1 MKVHVIG
8 AGPTG
13 LSVAWEIVNTTD
25 HQVFIY
31 DRKDCAGGSWHEP
44 SGDKRDLHAPRM
56 LFKQAFVNTRSLFT
70 EMGMEW
76 DTYFK
81 EKDDTDLYPLLFNT
95 FEFKDY
101 IALCSLAFR
110 VLYSPETY
118 KRKSL
123 KNSIHGLSKK
133 GSQLLENITYSID
146 GVGWDVMSAY
156 EFVESFN
163 QVGLSSQ
170 WEQRISGRSMGLA
183 MQKALEDKGAH
194 FSFNTELTELKYSPD
209 GFIAQVNMS
218 DETKIITGDLL
229 VLCLDNFPA
238 SVFVQ
243 NNWGEFARIHLL
255 YSSYTCLH
263 ILLDYEYDIK
273 IPNEV
278 KTSLNTKWNILAS
291 VLPDGK
297 TVSCVMCNLNEEIL
311 KTPPK
316 KLEETVI
323 QQLGLP
329 KPSSSRVATGT
340 HWDGK
345 QWKMSQSSGVL
356 NTQGQLPFFG
366 ECRNVALCGM
376 MSERNTPYASI
387 EAGIEVGRNFCHQ
400 VFGTRQALKPITIT
414 TFLLIIFL
422 VCLLFLVFKNE

>member
-1 MKVHVIG
+1 MKIHIVG

-13 LSVAWEIVNTTD
+13 LSVAWEILNNTD

-44 SGDKRDLHAPRM
+44 IGEKRDLHAPRM
-56 LFKQAFVNTRSLFT
+56 LFKQAFVNTNSLFK
-70 EMGMEW
+70 EMGMQWE
-76 DTYFK
+76 TYFK
-81 EKDDTDLYPLLFNT
+81 KRENNDLYPFLFKN
-95 FEFKDY
+95 FSLRDY
-101 IALCSLAFR
+101 GALSSLSFR
-110 VLYSPETY
+110 VLSNPEEY

-123 KNSIHGLSKK
+123 KDSIHGLSKK
-133 GSQLLENITYSID
+133 GEIILENITYSID
-146 GVGWDVMSAY
+146 GVGWDVMSAF

-170 WEQRISGRSMGLA
+170 WEQKISGREMGLA
-183 MQKALEDKGAH
+183 MQNALVQKGAT
-194 FSFNTELTELKYSPD
+194 FVFNTELTDLKYSKD
-209 GFIAQVNMS
+209 GFVARLS
-218 DETKIITGDLL
+218 DEKIITSDLL

-238 SVFVQ
+238 SIFVQ
-243 NNWGEFARIHLL
+243 NNWGDFASTKLL

-263 ILLDYEYDIK
+263 VLLDYDKDMK

-278 KTSLNTKWNILAS
+278 QTSMNSTWNILAS

-297 TVSCVMCNLNEEIL
+297 TISCVMCNLNEEIL
-311 KTPPK
+311 TTPPE
-316 KLEETVI
+316 KLETTII

-329 KPSSSRVATGT
+329 KPQSSRVATGIQ
-340 HWDGK
+340 WDGK
-345 QWKMSQSSGVL
+345 RWKMSQSSGVL

-366 ECRNVALCGM
+366 ECKNVALCGM

-400 VFGTRQALKPITIT
+400 VFGTRKSLKPFTVT
-414 TFLLIIFL
+414 SLLIL
-422 VCLLFLVFKNE
+422 LLFLIVVVSLLKQ

>member
-1 MKVHVIG
+1 MKIHVVG

-13 LSVAWEIVNTTD
+13 LSVAWEILNNTD

-44 SGDKRDLHAPRM
+44 AGDKRDLHAPRM
-56 LFKQAFVNTRSLFT
+56 LFKQAFVNTRSLFK

-76 DTYFK
+76 ETYFK
-81 EKDDTDLYPLLFNT
+81 KRDNTDLYPFLFKN
-95 FEFKDY
+95 FAFKDY
-101 IALCSLAFR
+101 VALSSLAFR
-110 VLYSPETY
+110 VLTNPGEY

-123 KNSIHGLSKK
+123 KNSIQGLSKRGEK
-133 GSQLLENITYSID
+133 ILENITYSID

-170 WEQRISGRSMGLA
+170 WEQKISGRDMGLA
-183 MQKALEDKGAH
+183 MQRALEQKGAV
-194 FSFNTELTELKYSPD
+194 FSFNTELTDLKYSKD
-209 GFIAQVNMS
+209 GFIAQMS
-218 DETKIITGDLL
+218 DEKKITGDLL
-229 VLCLDNFPA
+229 ILCLDNFPA

-243 NNWGEFARIHLL
+243 NNWGDFARIQLL

-263 ILLDYEYDIK
+263 ILLDYENEIK

-278 KTSLNTKWNILAS
+278 KTAMNSKWNILAS

-311 KTPPK
+311 TTPPE
-316 KLEETVI
+316 KLEDAVI
-323 QQLGLP
+323 KQLGLP
-329 KPSSSRVATGT
+329 KPVSSRVATGT
-340 HWDGK
+340 QWDGK
-345 QWKMSQSSGVL
+345 RWKMSQSSGVL
-356 NTQGQLPFFG
+356 NTQGQLSFFG
-366 ECRNVALCGM
+366 KCKNVALCGM

-400 VFGTRQALKPITIT
+400 VFGTRESLKPITIT
-414 TFLLIIFL
+414 SVFLMIIIIFMIRL
-422 VCLLFLVFKNE
+422 VI